1 MPVIKSA
8 IVVMRDDNDGL
19 IRVTNLNNYHPAS
32 SKRIQIQNRN
42 KYTTEIHYII
52 YHLNIINDLLLYNSY
67 IAPIC
72 FSMPIWS

>member
-32 SKRIQIQNRN
+32 SKRIQYRTETNTEQ
-42 KYTTEIHYII
+42 KFTT
-52 YHLNIINDLLLYNSY
+52 L
-67 IAPIC
+67 C
-72 FSMPIWS
+72 TT